1 MNIQVLGAHNC
12 ESQNSKLIS
21 LLIDDT
27 LAIDAGSLTS
37 SLPFP
42 AQQKLRAILLTH
54 QHYDHI
60 RDIPAIAMNF
70 ALHGST
76 INIYS
81 IQPVYD
87 ALRTHLLDGKLYP
100 KFLEQPQGNP
110 TVKFTLVEP
119 YKPKQIEGYNILA
132 VPVSHLVPTVGYQVT
147 SPGGKIAFYAG
158 DTGPGLTDCWE
169 HVSPQLLIIEVT
181 APNRY
186 EEFAKKSNHLTPS
199 LLKQEL
205 TIFRELKGYLPPVV
219 VVHMNP
225 RLEKEIETEIAAVAE
240 DLNNPITLGY
250 EGMQLHL

>member
-12 ESQNSKLIS
+12 ESQNSRLVS

-27 LAIDAGSLTS
+27 IAIDAGSLTS
-37 SLPFP
+37 SLPFS

-60 RDIPAIAMNF
+60 RDVPAIAMNF
-70 ALHGST
+70 FLYGST

-87 ALRTHLLDGKLYP
+87 ALTTHLLDGKLYP
-100 KFLEQPQGNP
+100 NFMEQPQGNP
-110 TVKFTLVEP
+110 TIKFTIVEP
-119 YKPKQIEGYNILA
+119 YKLRQIEGYNILT
-132 VPVSHLVPTVGYQVT
+132 VPVNHPVSTVGYQVT
-147 SPGGKIAFYAG
+147 SPSGKIVFYTS
-158 DTGPGLTDCWE
+158 DTGPDLTDCWQ
-169 HVSPQLLIIEVT
+169 HVSPQLLITEVT

-186 EEFAKKSNHLTPS
+186 EEFAKESGHLTPS

-205 TIFRELKGYLPPVV
+205 TIFQELKGYLPQVV

-225 RLEKEIETEIAAVAE
+225 RLEKEIEAEIAAVAKA
-240 DLNNPITLGY
+240 LNNSINLGY
-250 EGMQLHL
+250 EGMQLNL

>member
-12 ESQNSKLIS
+12 ESQNSRLIS

-27 LAIDAGSLTS
+27 IAIDAGGLTS
-37 SLPFP
+37 SLSFS
-42 AQQKLRAILLTH
+42 AQQKLKAILLTH

-60 RDIPAIAMNF
+60 RDVPAIAMNS
-70 ALHGST
+70 ALHGTT
-76 INIYS
+76 INICS

-87 ALRTHLLDGKLYP
+87 ALSTHLLDGKLYP

-110 TVKFTLVEP
+110 TIKFTIVEP
-119 YKPKQIEGYNILA
+119 YQTEQIEGYSILA
-132 VPVSHLVPTVGYQVT
+132 IPVNHLVPTVGYQIT
-147 SPGGKIAFYAG
+147 SPDGKIALYTG

-169 HVSPQLLIIEVT
+169 QVSPQLLITEVT
-181 APNRY
+181 APDRY
-186 EEFAKKSNHLTPS
+186 EEFAKAKGHLTPS

-205 TIFRELKGYLPPVV
+205 IIFQELKGYLPRVV

-225 RLEKEIETEIAAVAE
+225 RLEKEIEAEIALLAKE
-240 DLNNPITLGY
+240 LNVSITLAY